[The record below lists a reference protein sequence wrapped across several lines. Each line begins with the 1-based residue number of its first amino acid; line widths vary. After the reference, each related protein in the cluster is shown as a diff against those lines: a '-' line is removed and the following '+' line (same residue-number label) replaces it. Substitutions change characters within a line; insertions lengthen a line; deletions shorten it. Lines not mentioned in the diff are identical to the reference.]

1 MKKHLPL
8 FMLTGAALLIGG
20 AAFGKLPPPTQEVAA
35 KAAEAAL
42 KAAWSGKVANYQ
54 LCKSQEATAAYY
66 FTAAK
71 AAAKEVKPAAATPA
85 CADPGPFESNPQPV
99 EPAKKS

>member
-8 FMLTGAALLIGG
+8 FMLTGTALLIGG
-20 AAFGKLPPPTQEVAA
+20 AAFGKLPPPSEEAAA

-54 LCKSQEATAAYY
+54 LCKSQEAAATHY
-66 FTAAK
+66 FRAAK
-71 AAAKEVKPAAATPA
+71 AAGKEVKPAAATPA
-85 CADPGPFESNPQPV
+85 CADPGPFMSNPQPA

>member
-1 MKKHLPL
+1 VKKNLPL

-20 AAFGKLPPPTQEVAA
+20 AAFAKLPPPTQEAAA

-42 KAAWSGKVANYQ
+42 KTAWSGKVANYQ
-54 LCKSQEATAAYY
+54 LCKSQETAAAHY
-66 FTAAK
+66 FMAAK
-71 AAAKEVKPAAATPA
+71 AAGKEVKPAAATPA
-85 CADPGPFESNPQPV
+85 CADPGPFVSNPQPA